1 MYGRL
6 LQFAPT
12 CAIVDFAELGVNS
25 NIRKQLSKLS
35 TSDLALCC
43 QVLRYPPP
51 ANWSRVVQARD
62 INPWY
67 LVPRCHVLLFRSRDF
82 SVPDRRATHR
92 CDCVWTVLRC
102 GGWGA
107 TASTSS
113 IVLLGNMHHS
123 KGITPKMWC
132 LWCDAWLRDAS
143 KFNSVSIQFY
153 CKIGMTERSQW
164 TEYKMNNQI
173 YKQLRKLLM

>member
-62 INPWY
+62 INP
-67 LVPRCHVLLFRSRDF
+67 
-82 SVPDRRATHR
+82 
-92 CDCVWTVLRC
+92 
-102 GGWGA
+102 
-107 TASTSS
+107 
-113 IVLLGNMHHS
+113 
-123 KGITPKMWC
+123 
-132 LWCDAWLRDAS
+132 
-143 KFNSVSIQFY
+143 
-153 CKIGMTERSQW
+153 
-164 TEYKMNNQI
+164 
-173 YKQLRKLLM
+173 